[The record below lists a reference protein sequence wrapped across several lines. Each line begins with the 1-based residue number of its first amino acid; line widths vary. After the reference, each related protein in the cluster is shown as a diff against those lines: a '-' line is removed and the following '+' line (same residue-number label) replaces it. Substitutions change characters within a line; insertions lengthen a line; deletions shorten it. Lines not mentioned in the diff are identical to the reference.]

1 MRLDPLPT
9 PADRAEAYDLLANAE
24 LIRLERLL
32 RETRGEPVAARVRKA
47 ARLVEGAERAVVM
60 AEFLRRRQQ

>member
-24 LIRLERLL
+24 LVRLERLL
-32 RETRGEPVAARVRKA
+32 RETRGEPVAVRVRKA

-60 AEFLRRRQQ
+60 AEFLRRRG

>member
-24 LIRLERLL
+24 LVRLERLL

-60 AEFLRRRQQ
+60 SEFLRRRQ